1 MEIFNYAVYFR
12 LCDFTFECRSLLLF
26 IIWEISC
33 SFHPHGKTN
42 LVYHS
47 SSDFKSFNC
56 VFKDFT
62 TEFYLRMLHYFADN
76 FLFRHIKQRW
86 STTSVRGCFSLYTN
100 VFYVKILDPFGAIRN
115 IAVFTDC
122 ITCHYEKPSAVV
134 HFNFSVAS
142 SARRE

>member
-42 LVYHS
+42 LVDHS
-47 SSDFKSFNC
+47 SSDFKSFT
-56 VFKDFT
+56 DFT

-76 FLFRHIKQRW
+76 L
-86 STTSVRGCFSLYTN
+86 
-100 VFYVKILDPFGAIRN
+100 
-115 IAVFTDC
+115 
-122 ITCHYEKPSAVV
+122 AVV
-134 HFNFSVAS
+134 FLQ
-142 SARRE
+142 

>member
-12 LCDFTFECRSLLLF
+12 LCDLTFECRSLLLF

-42 LVYHS
+42 LVDHS

-56 VFKDFT
+56 VFTDFT

-76 FLFRHIKQRW
+76 L
-86 STTSVRGCFSLYTN
+86 
-100 VFYVKILDPFGAIRN
+100 
-115 IAVFTDC
+115 
-122 ITCHYEKPSAVV
+122 AVV
-134 HFNFSVAS
+134 FLQ
-142 SARRE
+142 

>member
-42 LVYHS
+42 LVDHGRFLKNNFIPR
-47 SSDFKSFNC
+47 SDFKSFNC
-56 VFKDFT
+56 VFTDFT

-76 FLFRHIKQRW
+76 L
-86 STTSVRGCFSLYTN
+86 
-100 VFYVKILDPFGAIRN
+100 
-115 IAVFTDC
+115 
-122 ITCHYEKPSAVV
+122 AVV
-134 HFNFSVAS
+134 FLQ
-142 SARRE
+142 